1 MKHLRIITQ
10 REYLNKIRNKS
21 FVIMTFVS
29 PIIMILFGVLIGY
42 LTNVN
47 NSSNIKKIS
56 ILDDSGL
63 FSSSFENSKTIQFH
77 YLNNMPLSE
86 AKAMVLAE
94 NHYGLLYIPS
104 LKSEKW
110 QENIDFFS
118 EESPNISLVNQLS
131 SSLENTL
138 FQINLTEK
146 GIDKKQIDKAK
157 VQVGISLEN
166 FSGEKSSEMNN
177 LIKIILGGGAGYLI
191 FMFIIIYG
199 NMIMRSVIEE
209 KTNRII
215 EIIIS
220 SVKPFELMLGKILGT
235 SLAGITQFLIW
246 MVFGGL
252 IMTLL
257 TNFLG
262 VSPSSTNEIVM
273 AKTGTDKFVS
283 ELLVAF
289 FQFPFMEMFGAF
301 LLYFVGGYLLYSAL
315 YATIGAMV
323 DNETDT
329 QQFLMPVLMPLI
341 LAVYIGLFSVIEEP
355 HGTVSVVFSYI
366 PFTSPVVM
374 LMRIPFGVAWWEV
387 LISVILLYIT
397 FFIIIAIAAKIYRIG
412 ILMYGKKPTY
422 REILKW
428 LKY

>member
-21 FVIMTFVS
+21 FVIMTFIS

-56 ILDDSGL
+56 VLDDSGL

-77 YLNNMPLSE
+77 YLNNMSLSE

-94 NHYGLLYIPS
+94 NHYGLLYIPP

-138 FQINLTEK
+138 FRINLTEK
-146 GIDKKQIDKAK
+146 GIDKEQIDKAK

-246 MVFGGL
+246 MIFGGL

-366 PFTSPVVM
+366 PLTSPVVM

-387 LISVILLYIT
+387 LISVTLLYVT